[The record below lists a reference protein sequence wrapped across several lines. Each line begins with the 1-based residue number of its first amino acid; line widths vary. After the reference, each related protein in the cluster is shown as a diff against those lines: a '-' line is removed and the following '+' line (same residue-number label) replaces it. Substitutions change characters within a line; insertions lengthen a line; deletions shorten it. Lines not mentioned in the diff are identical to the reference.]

1 MEMNVVL
8 IPDADAGAADVER
21 LGRQLRNELRSVDVD
36 DVVAVHSDVPP
47 ARSKGPVAEVLTEWL
62 VTLSASGGVFPT
74 LIATVKDWLGRRARG
89 QMHKVVISIDGD
101 SLELSSATTAEQ
113 TELVKSFVQRHATR

>member
-1 MEMNVVL
+1 MNVVL